1 MTIAS
6 KLLEARADFLKM
18 DLVKDARG
26 QFTYLSLS
34 KLLAEIWPVCQ
45 KHKLLIQHNPTSTE
59 WGVGVTTRITD
70 TESGEYTEATLVTPI
85 AKRDPQGAG
94 SAITYCRR
102 YNLYAMLDI
111 PVFDDDGQAASFTT
125 PYYEMT
131 LKLEGDEREAILWY
145 MEQEDSIKEEIVNGA
160 SYGDKGKWKEKLRGL
175 ENGIHSW
182 ADETVGQLREAFDK
196 QPAPDALAVKQLVG
210 EIGTRKEKELIWARL
225 DDDEKALIGVIMNQE
240 A

>member
-1 MTIAS
+1 MTITS
-6 KLLEARADFLKM
+6 KLLDARADFLKM
-18 DLVKDARG
+18 DLVKDAQG
-26 QFTYLSLS
+26 QFKYLSLS
-34 KLLAEIWPVCQ
+34 KLIAEIWPVCQ
-45 KHKLLIQHNPTSTE
+45 KHGLLIQHNPTSTE

-70 TESGEYTEATLVTPI
+70 RQSNEYTEATLIVPI

-125 PYYEMT
+125 PYYEMK

-160 SYGDKGKWKEKLRGL
+160 SYGEKGKWKERVRGL
-175 ENGIHSW
+175 ENGIHGW
-182 ADETVGQLREAFDK
+182 ADETVVQLREAFDVK
-196 QPAPDALAVKQLVG
+196 PEPDAMAVRQLVG
-210 EIGTRKEKELIWARL
+210 ELETALEKKLIWARL
-225 DDDEKALIGVIMNQE
+225 DDDEKALIGVIMSG

>member
-18 DLVKDARG
+18 DLVKDAQG
-26 QFTYLSLS
+26 QFTYLSLG

-70 TESGEYTEATLVTPI
+70 TETGEYTEATLITPI

-111 PVFDDDGQAASFTT
+111 PVFDDDGQAASFAT
-125 PYYEMT
+125 PYYDMK

-145 MEQEDSIKEEIVNGA
+145 MEQEDSIKEQIVNGA
-160 SYGDKGKWKEKLRGL
+160 SYGEKGKWKDKLRGL

-182 ADETVGQLREAFDK
+182 ADETVVQLREAFDK
-196 QPAPDALAVKQLVG
+196 QPAPDALSVKQLVG

>member
-6 KLLEARADFLKM
+6 KLLEARAEFLKM
-18 DLVKDARG
+18 DLVKDAQG
-26 QFTYLSLS
+26 QFKYLSLG
-34 KLLAEIWPVCQ
+34 KLIAEIWPICW
-45 KHKLLIQHNPTSTE
+45 KHGLLIQHNPTSTE

-70 TESGEYTEATLVTPI
+70 TESGEYTEATLITPI

-111 PVFDDDGQAASFTT
+111 PVFDDDGQAASFST

-131 LKLEGDEREAILWY
+131 LKLQDDEREAILWY

-160 SYGDKGKWKEKLRGL
+160 AHGEKVKWKDRVRKL
-175 ENGIHSW
+175 ENGIHAW
-182 ADETVGQLREAFDK
+182 ADETVAQLREALDI
-196 QPAPDALAVKQLVG
+196 QPAPDAMAVKQLIR
-210 EIGTRKEKELIWARL
+210 ELTTKKEKQLIWARL
-225 DDDEKALIGVIMNQE
+225 DDDEQRLIGVIMKE